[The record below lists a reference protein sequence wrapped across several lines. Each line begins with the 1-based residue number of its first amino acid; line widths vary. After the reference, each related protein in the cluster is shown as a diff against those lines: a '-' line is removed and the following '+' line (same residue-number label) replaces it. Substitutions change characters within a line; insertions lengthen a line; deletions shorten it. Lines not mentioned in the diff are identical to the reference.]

1 MTNDGRPH
9 GEVIDEGGDAPCWAH
24 LVEPFEEPD
33 EATLAGLVGELADA
47 VVISDRHGTITF
59 WNTAAER
66 LFGWNAADVVGGSLD
81 VIIPER
87 FRERHWAGYR
97 TVMATG
103 ETAYGTKLLEV
114 PGIHRDGRSMS
125 LAFTVTLLT
134 DPVLGACPGV
144 AAVIRDDTVAW
155 QQRRALRAEL
165 MELRAAQP
173 T

>member
-1 MTNDGRPH
+1 MTTEGPDR
-9 GEVIDEGGDAPCWAH
+9 EAIVEGGDAPCWAH
-24 LVEPFEEPD
+24 LFEEPAALD
-33 EATLAGLVGELADA
+33 DSALVRLVHELADA
-47 VVISDRHGTITF
+47 VVVCDRDGTITF

-66 LFGWNAADVVGGSLD
+66 LFGWSAAEVLGTSLD

-103 ETAYGTKLLEV
+103 TTAYGSKLLEV
-114 PGIHRDGRSMS
+114 PGNHRDGRNMS

-134 DPVLGACPGV
+134 DPVLGTCTGV

-155 QQRRALRAEL
+155 QQKRALRAEL
-165 MELRAAQP
+165 TELRAAQ
-173 T
+173 TT